1 MQGFR
6 KFLRGTGGKVLLAV
20 IIIPFVITAFYGYFT
35 GGGGSEVVAKVEGNP
50 IYWPQVEQETARMQ
64 QRLASQ
70 VPGVDQ
76 RTLDQLVRPS
86 MALEGLINE
95 ALVLNNA
102 LALKLNVSETQALRY
117 LAQLEDFQDN
127 GRFSS
132 NQLERVARNL
142 GYTPNGLLRMVSRD
156 LLQNQWRM
164 GLLQTE
170 FALPKELQELNRLGE
185 QERDVEYALVSVQEL
200 AGKQNVD
207 DEQLSE
213 FYSKNSEQFILPEHF
228 VVSYL
233 ELGLDDVE
241 GIEVTDEDVRAA
253 YETRRKAMEQDDA
266 GSERRRIAHIYI
278 DPASVGG
285 FEAARDKLQDVKQA
299 IEAGELDFATAARDY
314 SEDFASAN
322 SAGQLGLLSKQDL
335 PDSLSQVAFSLA
347 QDEISEPV
355 RSDDGYHLLLV
366 EHIQSKRTSFA
377 SFEEMQDT
385 LREELFKIKAESVL
399 FDKVGQLEEL
409 AFEHPDLEMPAEV
422 LGLELKV
429 SEPFSLQA
437 PFEPFTNPD
446 AVDELMAPEVRD
458 GSHNSRLVEVGE
470 DSYFVFHVTEII
482 PAKPI
487 PLEEV
492 ADEIRSQVAYEQAS
506 ELLAEQKQ
514 KLEQALQ
521 SGSTFDE
528 LVAILDTD
536 TKELLG
542 LQRDSSEPITRFAFS
557 IQRTTGDAPMMAVR
571 QLSNGDLALV
581 KINEIRDG
589 ETLLSPEEQQR
600 TLAIL
605 ARMESQYMEQLLT
618 EALRERGK
626 VKRYS
631 SRIDRL
637 QSRGSGDDFD

>member
-35 GGGGSEVVAKVEGNP
+35 GGGGSEVVAKVEGNA

-70 VPGVDQ
+70 VPDVDQ

-86 MALEGLINE
+86 MALEALINE
-95 ALVLNNA
+95 SLALNNA
-102 LALKLNVSETQALRY
+102 AALKLSVSETQALRY
-117 LAQLEDFQDN
+117 LAQLEDFQEN

-170 FALPKELQELNRLGE
+170 FALPNELKELQRLGE
-185 QERDVEYALVSVQEL
+185 QERDVEFAIVSVQEL
-200 AGKQNVD
+200 ASEQEVTE
-207 DEQLSE
+207 EQLQE
-213 FYSKNSEQFILPEHF
+213 FYSANSDQFVLPEHF
-228 VVSYL
+228 VVNYL
-233 ELGLDDVE
+233 ELGLNDIEGVDVTE
-241 GIEVTDEDVRAA
+241 EDVRAA
-253 YETRRKAMEQDDA
+253 YETRREAMEQDDA
-266 GSERRRIAHIYI
+266 GSERRRVAHIFI

-285 FEAARDKLQDVKQA
+285 SDAARSKLEDIKQA
-299 IEAGELDFATAARDY
+299 IEAGDTDFASAASEH
-314 SEDFASAN
+314 SEDSASAN

-335 PDSLSQVAFSLA
+335 PDELAQVAFELE
-347 QDEISEPV
+347 QDQISEPV
-355 RSDDGYHLLLV
+355 RSDDGYHLMLV
-366 EHIQSKRTSFA
+366 EQIQSKRSSFA

-385 LREELFKIKAESVL
+385 LKEELFKIKAESRL

-409 AFEHPDLEMPAEV
+409 AFEHPDLEMPADI
-422 LGLELKV
+422 LGLELKT
-429 SEPFSLQA
+429 SEPFSAEIPFA
-437 PFEPFTNPD
+437 PFANHD
-446 AVDELMAPEVRD
+446 VMDELMAPEVRD

-470 DSYFVFHVTEII
+470 DSYFVFNVAEII

-492 ADEIRSQVAYEQAS
+492 AEDIRAQIAYEQARDV
-506 ELLAEQKQ
+506 LAEQKQ
-514 KLEQALQ
+514 ELEQALEA
-521 SGSTFDE
+521 GKAFDD
-528 LVAILDTD
+528 LLAILGAE
-536 TKELLG
+536 KQEKNA
-542 LQRDSSEPITRFAFS
+542 LQRDGSAAITDFAFS
-557 IQRTTGDAPMMAVR
+557 IPRAAADEPMMGVR
-571 QLSNGDLALV
+571 QLSNGDLAV
-581 KINEIRDG
+581 VNVAKVRDG
-589 ETLLSPEEQQR
+589 ETVLGAEETQQ

-605 ARMESQYMEQLLT
+605 ARMEGQYVEQLLT

-631 SRIDRL
+631 ERIAKL
-637 QSRGSGDDFD
+637 QSRGSGDEFE

>member
-20 IIIPFVITAFYGYFT
+20 IIITFVITAFYGYFT

-170 FALPKELQELNRLGE
+170 FALASELKELKRLGE
-185 QERDVEYALVSVQEL
+185 QERDVEYAIVSVREL
-200 AGKQNVD
+200 AAKQTIN
-207 DEQLSE
+207 DEQLLD
-213 FYSKNSEQFILPEHF
+213 FYNNNSEQFVHPEHF
-228 VVSYL
+228 VVNYL
-233 ELGLDDVE
+233 ELGLDDIE
-241 GIEVTDEDVRAA
+241 GIEVTEQDVKEA
-253 YETRRKAMEQDDA
+253 YEARREAMEQDDA
-266 GSERRRIAHIYI
+266 GSERRRIAHIFI

-285 FEAARDKLQDVKQA
+285 SEVARNKLQEVKEA
-299 IEAGELDFATAARDY
+299 IEAGELDFATAALEH
-314 SEDFASAN
+314 SEDSASASN
-322 SAGQLGLLSKQDL
+322 AGQLGLLSKQDL
-335 PDSLSQVAFSLA
+335 PEELSQIAFSLA
-347 QDEISEPV
+347 ENEVSEPV
-355 RSDDGYHLLLV
+355 RSEDGYHLLLV

-385 LREELFKIKAESVL
+385 LKKELFKIKAESVL

-409 AFEHPDLEMPAEV
+409 AFEHPDLEM
-422 LGLELKV
+422 
-429 SEPFSLQA
+429 
-437 PFEPFTNPD
+437 
-446 AVDELMAPEVRD
+446 
-458 GSHNSRLVEVGE
+458 
-470 DSYFVFHVTEII
+470 
-482 PAKPI
+482 
-487 PLEEV
+487 
-492 ADEIRSQVAYEQAS
+492 
-506 ELLAEQKQ
+506 
-514 KLEQALQ
+514 
-521 SGSTFDE
+521 
-528 LVAILDTD
+528 
-536 TKELLG
+536 
-542 LQRDSSEPITRFAFS
+542 
-557 IQRTTGDAPMMAVR
+557 
-571 QLSNGDLALV
+571 
-581 KINEIRDG
+581 
-589 ETLLSPEEQQR
+589 
-600 TLAIL
+600 
-605 ARMESQYMEQLLT
+605 
-618 EALRERGK
+618 
-626 VKRYS
+626 
-631 SRIDRL
+631 
-637 QSRGSGDDFD
+637 

>member
-1 MQGFR
+1 
-6 KFLRGTGGKVLLAV
+6 
-20 IIIPFVITAFYGYFT
+20 
-35 GGGGSEVVAKVEGNP
+35 
-50 IYWPQVEQETARMQ
+50 
-64 QRLASQ
+64 
-70 VPGVDQ
+70 
-76 RTLDQLVRPS
+76 
-86 MALEGLINE
+86 
-95 ALVLNNA
+95 
-102 LALKLNVSETQALRY
+102 
-117 LAQLEDFQDN
+117 
-127 GRFSS
+127 
-132 NQLERVARNL
+132 
-142 GYTPNGLLRMVSRD
+142 
-156 LLQNQWRM
+156 
-164 GLLQTE
+164 
-170 FALPKELQELNRLGE
+170 
-185 QERDVEYALVSVQEL
+185 
-200 AGKQNVD
+200 
-207 DEQLSE
+207 
-213 FYSKNSEQFILPEHF
+213 
-228 VVSYL
+228 
-233 ELGLDDVE
+233 
-241 GIEVTDEDVRAA
+241 VRAA

-314 SEDFASAN
+314 SEDSASAN

-422 LGLELKV
+422 LGLELKT
-429 SEPFSLQA
+429 SKPFSLQA

-470 DSYFVFHVTEII
+470 DSYFVFHVKEVI

-487 PLEEV
+487 PIKEV
-492 ADEIRSQVAYEQAS
+492 TDNIRKKIAHEQAVS
-506 ELLAEQKQ
+506 LLAEQKQ
-514 KLEQALQ
+514 ELEVALQ
-521 SGSTFDE
+521 EGKPFEE
-528 LVAILDTD
+528 LLVILDTEKKD
-536 TKELLG
+536 ILG
-542 LQRDSSEPITRFAFS
+542 LQRDSSEPITNFAFS
-557 IQRTTGDAPMMAVR
+557 VQKTADGNPMIGVR
-571 QLSNGDLALV
+571 QLNNGDLALV
-581 KINEIRDG
+581 KITDVRDG
-589 ETLLSPEEQQR
+589 ETQLEAEEQQQ

-605 ARMESQYMEQLLT
+605 ARMEGQYMEQLLT

-631 SRIDRL
+631 ERFERL
-637 QSRGSGDDFD
+637 QSRG